1 MRLAAIAQMEN
12 RTNEQ
17 RRTYKPAADGSNKVV
32 KPKNLSNNGA
42 SLQKNGEQ
50 RLTRTRPVASRSFK
64 VTTRKKEEKKPFPFA
79 TVFTTAAFTLLF
91 LFMMLNYVELD
102 KYNSQISELK
112 SEMTDLKTEED
123 KLRVKL
129 ERRDDLAYIEEY
141 ASNQLGMVK
150 ADELETYYVDIKAE
164 DKADIITYDD
174 GKESGIGVLLSGVGQ
189 TIRSFFGS

>member
-1 MRLAAIAQMEN
+1 MEN

-17 RRTYKPAADGSNKVV
+17 RRAYAPVAGGSNNVIKT
-32 KPKNLSNNGA
+32 KNVSNNGT

-50 RLTRTRPVASRSFK
+50 RVSRTRPVASRSFK

-79 TVFTTAAFTLLF
+79 MVFTTAAFTLLF

-102 KYNSQISELK
+102 KYNSQIADLK

-129 ERRDDLAYIEEY
+129 ERRDDLVYIEEY
-141 ASNQLGMVK
+141 ALNQLGMVK
-150 ADELETYYVDIKAE
+150 AEELETYYVDIKAE
-164 DKADIITYDD
+164 DKADIITYED

-189 TIRSFFGS
+189 TIRSFFGN